1 MTPEQQARQQ
11 IDAKLV
17 ASGWIV
23 QDYKSFNPSA
33 GRGIAL
39 REVPLKSGTCDY
51 LLLVDRKAL
60 GVVEAKKEG
69 TLLSGVA
76 EQSSHYGVSLPDF
89 IQAITPGSLPFLYES
104 TGVETFFRDERD
116 PDPRSRSVFSFHR
129 PETLAEWL
137 TQPDTLRARL
147 QRLPPLPPKGMR
159 DCQIEGITDLE
170 KSFAEN
176 YPRALIQMATGAG
189 KTFTACAFTYRLIK
203 YAGARRVLFLV
214 DRSNLGRQATAEFQQ
229 FVTPDTGRKFTELY
243 NVQHLTSNALDPVC
257 RVTICTIQRL
267 YSMLRGEELPED
279 ADEMSAYE
287 ISAADGRP
295 KEVAYNPAIPIETFD
310 FVVTDEC
317 HRSIYNLWRQVL
329 EYFDA
334 FLIGLTATPSKQT
347 IGFFNQNLVTEYNH
361 ERAVADGVNVGYEVY
376 RIKTQVTEQGGKVE
390 KGFYVDK
397 RNKLDRSKRWE
408 QLDEDLTYAATEL
421 DRSVV
426 VPSQIRTVMQTFK
439 DALFTELFP
448 GRTLVPK
455 TLIFAKDDSHAE
467 DIVHICREVFGKG
480 NDFAKKITYKTYN
493 PETKRYE
500 KSETLIQ
507 EFRTSPQLRIAVTVD
522 MIATGTDIK
531 PLECL
536 LFLRDVRSRVY
547 FEQMKGRGTRVLTPT
562 DLQAVSGADA
572 RAKTHFVTVD
582 AVGVCESDKTDSRP
596 LEKQP
601 TVKFDK
607 LLLGV
612 ALGKRDEDTL
622 TTLAGRLA
630 RLDRE
635 LDSTQ
640 RQQITE
646 ITGGKTVA
654 QMSATLLRA
663 IDPNAIAER
672 ATGKPGASPAEITPE
687 KFEAAKKELVHEA
700 CAPFDQP
707 ALRDT
712 LVKLKQQNEQTID
725 TVTADVVTHQGF
737 DAVAKEKAANLLKSF
752 RDYIE
757 QHRAEITALQILYS
771 RPFKQRLTEPM
782 LKELEKK
789 LRDNHAAWT
798 EDRLWDA
805 YAVTAPGKVKGRSQ
819 AGRFADLVAL
829 VRFTLE
835 KQPVLAPFADSVQE
849 RFNEW
854 LMDKA
859 KAGLTF
865 THEQITWLNLI
876 REHIAT
882 AISIE
887 PEDLELSPFN
897 QRGGLGKAHQLFG
910 GQLPSILDELNLKL
924 VA

>member
-17 ASGWIV
+17 AAGWIV
-23 QDYKSFNPSA
+23 QDYKAFNPSA

-39 REVPLKSGTCDY
+39 REVPLKSGRCDY
-51 LLLVDRKAL
+51 LLLVDRNAL

-69 TLLSGVA
+69 TTLSMVA
-76 EQSSHYGVSLPDF
+76 EQSGHYGASLPDF
-89 IQAITPGSLPFLYES
+89 IQAIVPGSLPVLYES

-116 PDPRSRSVFSFHR
+116 PDPRSRPVFSFHR

-147 QRLPPLPPKGMR
+147 QHLPPLPKQGMR
-159 DCQIEGITDLE
+159 DCQVEGITDLE

-176 YPRALIQMATGAG
+176 QPRALIQMATGAG
-189 KTFTACAFTYRLIK
+189 KTFTTCAFTYRLIK

-214 DRSNLGRQATAEFQQ
+214 DRSNLGRQATSEFQQ

-279 ADEMSAYE
+279 ADEMSTYE
-287 ISAADGRP
+287 IGVADGRP
-295 KEVAYNPAIPIETFD
+295 KEVAYNPAIPIEMFD

-408 QLDEDLTYAATEL
+408 QLDEDLTYSAPKL

-426 VPSQIRTVMQTFK
+426 VPSQIRTVLQTFK
-439 DALFTELFP
+439 DALFTDLFP

-572 RAKTHFVTVD
+572 RAKTHFVIVD

-635 LDSTQ
+635 LDSAQ

-646 ITGGKTVA
+646 IAGGKTIA

-672 ATGKPGASPAEITPE
+672 ATGMPGTSPAEVAPE
-687 KFEAAKKELVHEA
+687 KFEAAKKSLVLEA

-737 DAVAKEKAANLLKSF
+737 DAAAKEKAANLLKSF

-757 QHRAEITALQILYS
+757 QHQAEITALQILYS

-805 YAVTAPGKVKGRSQ
+805 FAVTAPGKVKGRSQ

-835 KQPVLAPFADSVQE
+835 QQPVLAPFADSVQE

-859 KAGLTF
+859 KVGVTF
-865 THEQITWLNLI
+865 APEQLAWLNLI

-910 GQLPSILDELNLKL
+910 EQLPKLLDELNEVL
-924 VA
+924 AA